1 VGFYGREAE
10 LALLRDDLEIDVPK
24 GEREFRAY
32 YIAGRRGVGKSEL
45 LERVKPMAGKDTPFV
60 SVTIREDSDAT
71 ACLED
76 LERSV
81 ENSGQASLLDGRPS
95 PGRFDRARHRF
106 VDTVRHLLGQGAIM
120 AIDEIQRGRG
130 NGIVGGIAR
139 IAAVTAEIVPFMG
152 ALYALGALAVVE
164 RGYIDASLHEAE
176 AINYAGGYPFSL
188 ELTDETDGAGA
199 GAPRAQAAIPAW
211 EPLHGPRDE
220 VVLGARI
227 AGDGTSLWDRTTPL
241 RQGDAVAR
249 FTDGLL

>member
-120 AIDEIQRGRG
+120 AIDPQTWETW
-130 NGIVGGIAR
+130 NHIAFDR
-139 IAAVTAEIVPFMG
+139 KGKLWKLWQWMDQSTASFSLSSCVQ
-152 ALYALGALAVVE
+152 LWSS
-164 RGYIDASLHEAE
+164 SLHTSS
-176 AINYAGGYPFSL
+176 GLS
-188 ELTDETDGAGA
+188 
-199 GAPRAQAAIPAW
+199 
-211 EPLHGPRDE
+211 
-220 VVLGARI
+220 
-227 AGDGTSLWDRTTPL
+227 SLWC
-241 RQGDAVAR
+241 
-249 FTDGLL
+249 